1 MRYSVLRGEIIS
13 RTGLQIVRYFQKKV
27 KFLHLLIYRKALKL
41 LMVTSS
47 LANQVR
53 NAFGSKNGVA
63 MTDLDT
69 VKH

>member
-1 MRYSVLRGEIIS
+1 MLRGEIIS

-27 KFLHLLIYRKALKL
+27 KFLHLLIYRKALKS
-41 LMVTSS
+41 LMVTS
-47 LANQVR
+47 LANGVR